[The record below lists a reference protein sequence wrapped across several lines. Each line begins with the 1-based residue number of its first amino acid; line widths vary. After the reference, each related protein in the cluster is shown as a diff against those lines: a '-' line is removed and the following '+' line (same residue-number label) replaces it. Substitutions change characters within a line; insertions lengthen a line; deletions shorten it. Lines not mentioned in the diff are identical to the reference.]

1 MSKGNI
7 FMRGRDIEIGIFHEK
22 RNIDTMA
29 TRATNMGIFT
39 VESMVGNTTMFFEDD
54 KLVIGTPFGFMAMS
68 TDKAETLAKEILEL
82 IPMYR
87 QDRREGRTPMDSRSI
102 GKMLERDF
110 A

>member
-1 MSKGNI
+1 
-7 FMRGRDIEIGIFHEK
+7 MRGRNIEIGIFREK
-22 RNIDTMA
+22 RDIDSMA
-29 TRATNMGIFT
+29 TRATNMGIYT
-39 VESMVGNTTMFFEDD
+39 VESMVGNTTLFFEDE
-54 KLVIGTPFGFMAMS
+54 KLVIGTPFGFISMS

-82 IPMYR
+82 IPMVK